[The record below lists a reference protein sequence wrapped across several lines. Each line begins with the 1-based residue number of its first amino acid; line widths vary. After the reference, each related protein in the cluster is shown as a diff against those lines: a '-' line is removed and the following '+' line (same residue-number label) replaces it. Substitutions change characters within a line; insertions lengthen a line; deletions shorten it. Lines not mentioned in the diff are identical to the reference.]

1 MNRLVRSLVL
11 VIVLALLAACGGTAP
26 SSGGAAASPAASTT
40 AASTD
45 AVASAAASV
54 AEPSMSAAAVPEA
67 SASAEASAAASAAA
81 SAEAS
86 ADSSAAASGEAGAGG
101 ELLVFAAASLSDAF
115 TEIGQQ
121 FDAANTATTSF
132 NFAGSNQLA
141 QQIVEGA
148 PADVFASANTTQMNV
163 VIESGDVISGTQHTF
178 ARNRLVVIHPSDNPA
193 GITTLEDLA
202 NPGLKLV
209 LAAKEVPVGQYSLD
223 FLARASELPQ
233 FTATYSETVLANVVS
248 YEENVRSV
256 LSKVALGEADA
267 GIVYTSDI
275 SGDAADTV
283 GRIDIPDE
291 LNTIASYP
299 IAVTTGAANPEL
311 AQAFMDYVLS
321 PEGQQI
327 LVKYGFIP
335 ITGDAGGAAP
345 GAVPVEV
352 TGLVD
357 TPRTFTAD
365 DLAGLETKDI
375 QATDRGG
382 TEQTYTGATI
392 AAVLAAAGVQAGA

>member
-11 VIVLALLAACGGTAP
+11 VVVLALLAACGGTAP
-26 SSGGAAASPAASTT
+26 SGGGAAASPAASTA
-40 AASTD
+40 AASAD
-45 AVASAAASV
+45 AVASARRRLGGGTEWVRRRV
-54 AEPSMSAAAVPEA
+54 AGGQRLTGSLRRSLG
-67 SASAEASAAASAAA
+67 SRFRRSLCRSFRCASAAASGAA
-81 SAEAS
+81 SPAP
-86 ADSSAAASGEAGAGG
+86 SAAASGEAGAGG
-101 ELLVFAAASLSDAF
+101 ELLVFAAASLTDAF

-121 FDAANTATTSF
+121 FDAANNATTSF

-148 PADVFASANTTQMNV
+148 PADVFASANNAQMNV
-163 VIESGDVISGTQHTF
+163 VIESGDVISGTQQTF

-193 GITTLEDLA
+193 SITTLEDLA
-202 NPGLKLV
+202 NPGVKLV

-223 FLARASELPQ
+223 FLAKASEQPQ

-256 LSKVALGEADA
+256 LSKVSLGEADA

-275 SGDAADTV
+275 SGAAADTV
-283 GRIDIPDE
+283 GSHRHSRRAQHDRQ
-291 LNTIASYP
+291 YP
-299 IAVTTGAANPEL
+299 IAVTTTTANPEL

-335 ITGDAGGAAP
+335 TTGDAGGAAP
-345 GAVPVEV
+345 DAVPVEV

-357 TPRTFTAD
+357 TPRAFTAD
-365 DLAGLETKDI
+365 DPVRRQLARPHTNH
-375 QATDRGG
+375 
-382 TEQTYTGATI
+382 
-392 AAVLAAAGVQAGA
+392 AAGDLHRL